1 MAALL
6 KGITVRLLQKRQ
18 IGVDEINE
26 PIYEEEPIEI
36 ENVLIAPLSNEEII
50 DTLNLT
56 GRRAVYQL
64 AIPKKDEH
72 NWENQRVEFFGEVWQ
87 VIGKPVRGIDHLIP
101 LDWNMK
107 VKVEGIGGA

>member
-1 MAALL
+1 MAMLL
-6 KGITVRLLQKRQ
+6 KGITVQLLIKEQT
-18 IGVDEINE
+18 GVDEFNA
-26 PIYEEEPIEI
+26 PIYTETAVDV
-36 ENVLIAPLSNEEII
+36 ENVLVAPLSDQEIT

-64 AIPKKDEH
+64 AIPKTDTH
-72 NWENQRVEFFGEVWQ
+72 DWENQRVRFFGAVWQ

-107 VKVEGIGGA
+107 VKVESIGGK